1 MFRRFVTL
9 SSMPA
14 IVAAWLALVPARAY
28 AAEVPYETI
37 RNVTY
42 ADRADGPLQ
51 ADIYR
56 PPGDGPFPAVLVV
69 HGGAWMSGNK
79 NQLAG
84 IAQRLAEKGYVAV
97 AINYRLAPK
106 YKFPAQIEDC
116 REALN
121 WMRQNAQKYKIDP
134 KRLAAWGYSA
144 GGHLVALLGVT
155 GGELKAVVAGGAP
168 CDFRQTPPNVQA
180 LAYWLGG
187 TRANVPEV
195 YKAASPAAF
204 VSPKCPPIFFYNGE
218 KDALV
223 PPAGPKAMAELLKQA
238 KVEATVHIVPDAGH
252 IAAFLNREGVT
263 KGMEFL
269 EQHLK
274 ASLAAPPRNDHPS

>member
-9 SSMPA
+9 ASMSA
-14 IVAAWLALVPARAY
+14 ILAASLALAPVLAP
-28 AAEVPYETI
+28 AAEAPYETM

-42 ADRADGPLQ
+42 VDRADGALQ

-56 PPGDGPFPAVLVV
+56 PHGDGPFPAVLVV

-79 NQLAG
+79 NQLAA

-106 YKFPAQIEDC
+106 HKFPAQIEDC
-116 REALN
+116 RDALN

-134 KRLAAWGYSA
+134 KRMGAWGYSA

-155 GGELKAVVAGGAP
+155 GAELKAVVAGGAP
-168 CDFRQTPPNVQA
+168 CDFRQIPPNVQA

-187 TRANVPEV
+187 TRANLPEV
-195 YKAASPAAF
+195 YKTASPAAF
-204 VSPKCPPIFFYNGE
+204 VSPKCPPVFFYHGE
-218 KDALV
+218 NDALA
-223 PPAGPKAMAELLKQA
+223 PLAGPKAMAELLKQA
-238 KVEATVHIVPDAGH
+238 KVEASVHIVPEAGH

-263 KGMEFL
+263 KGMGFL

-274 ASLAAPPRNDHPS
+274 TRPPAPPGKGRQS